1 MKKAPVSKKPSGT
14 KNVGYQDESTPMA
27 MYFLRQKV
35 NLFLDLIEAGRVSLQ
50 DLSED
55 YRKNRDLVLCAVKV
69 DGNELSFA
77 KDYFG
82 ADREIVLA
90 ALDSISQGRM
100 TPPDRHVHWGFG
112 DIPMELLE
120 DHEVVLAIL
129 KAEDFVWES
138 TFSVLRFVP
147 DHLKKHRDI
156 VLAALS
162 TWGAE
167 LQHVPEPL
175 RSDREMVLKA
185 MTTNGLA
192 LQYAPQFLLD
202 DLEIVR
208 AAIDESLRKPAF
220 MSIDIFLDMV
230 PVLNNHRV
238 VVLEAVSKDSR
249 NFAFVSDEL
258 KRDKEIVLAAIQS
271 GSYKEVLIRD
281 VYRLVPAELQGD
293 FEVVVAAVVHGLEME
308 CLHCFHTDGELQ
320 RISKHALDARAKRR
334 WERVRVYVERLSIVN
349 VWMEMVAKNLGAAH
363 FDEDGEV
370 VIVGRDAKR
379 QKLEFEE
386 MGVSGS

>member
-1 MKKAPVSKKPSGT
+1 
-14 KNVGYQDESTPMA
+14 
-27 MYFLRQKV
+27 MYWLRRSV
-35 NLFLDLIEAGRVSLQ
+35 NWYLDHIKAGRISLKH
-50 DLSED
+50 LHRD
-55 YRKNRDLVLCAVKV
+55 YLKNRDIILAAVRV
-69 DGNELSFA
+69 DGNEMA
-77 KDYFG
+77 TGKYYFG
-82 ADREIVLA
+82 EDKEIVLA

-100 TPPDRHVHWGFG
+100 TPPDRFVRWAFCH
-112 DIPMELLE
+112 IPMELLE
-120 DHEVVLAIL
+120 DHEVVMAIL
-129 KAEDFVWES
+129 KAEDFVCKYCS
-138 TFSVLRFVP
+138 ILRFVP
-147 DHLKKHRDI
+147 DQLKKHRDI

-162 TWGAE
+162 RQGFE

-175 RSDREMVLKA
+175 RSDREMVLRA
-185 MTTNGLA
+185 MTTNGIA

-208 AAIDESLRKPAF
+208 AAIDEVFGESAF
-220 MSIDIFLDMV
+220 MDIDIFLQMV

-238 VVLEAVSKDSR
+238 VVLEAVSKDPR
-249 NFAFVSDEL
+249 NFQFVSDEL
-258 KRDKEIVLAAIQS
+258 KRDKGIVLAAIQC
-271 GSYKEVLIRD
+271 GSYMIRD
-281 VYRLVPAELQGD
+281 VYKNVPAELRDD
-293 FEVVVAAVVHGLEME
+293 FEVVVAAVVNGLAME
-308 CLHCFHTDGELQ
+308 RLHCFHTDGELQ

-386 MGVSGS
+386 MGVAGS